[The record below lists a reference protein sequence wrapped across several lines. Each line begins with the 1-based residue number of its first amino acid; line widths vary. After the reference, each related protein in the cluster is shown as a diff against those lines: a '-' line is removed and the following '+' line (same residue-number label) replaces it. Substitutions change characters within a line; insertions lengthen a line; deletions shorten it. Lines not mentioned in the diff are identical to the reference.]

1 MQAGAAGG
9 KIEVAEVSDWGSEM
23 QKQGGNVMGKLP
35 ADTPKGQPA
44 IPNKVSTIAKKIA
57 KPKGCIYICNRLV
70 SRLNKLTNAQR
81 HISSHCR
88 PDQASHPCFACST
101 GNDTK
106 RHCRKL

>member
-44 IPNKVSTIAKKIA
+44 IPNKVSTIAKKKCETERLHLYLQPIGFTTKQIDKCA
-57 KPKGCIYICNRLV
+57 ETYFKPLQ
-70 SRLNKLTNAQR
+70 T
-81 HISSHCR
+81 R
-88 PDQASHPCFACST
+88 PGEPSLFCLQH
-101 GNDTK
+101 
-106 RHCRKL
+106 RQ